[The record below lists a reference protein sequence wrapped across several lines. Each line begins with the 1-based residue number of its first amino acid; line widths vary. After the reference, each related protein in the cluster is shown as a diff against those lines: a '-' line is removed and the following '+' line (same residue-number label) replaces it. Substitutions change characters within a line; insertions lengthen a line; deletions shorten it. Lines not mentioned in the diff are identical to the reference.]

1 MATIFGS
8 IETLIHDSTQAVI
21 DSNITAKMSDM
32 FTGFVSSGFG
42 IVDEGLKIVRDI
54 TASPPAPSP

>member
-21 DSNITAKMSDM
+21 DSHITTKMSDM
-32 FTGFVSSGFG
+32 FTGFVTSGFG
-42 IVDEGLKIVRDI
+42 IVDDALKIVRDV
-54 TASPPAPSP
+54 TAPPPPGP